1 MQKFLPQGLISISA
15 FVCERVLR
23 EVDGVVSAIRMVD
36 LFHVPPQSPPVINPS
51 DGSETITLSPVRF
64 EVLVILKAEPGYS
77 VSHRVAIKLQDPT
90 GSIVRVSR
98 DDLEVATSSRFGPEV
113 AGGATVNAQLTF
125 DVKEYGL
132 YLLLVELDGELVHRS
147 PITLLRGAAPENT
160 D

>member
-77 VSHRVAIKLQDPT
+77 VSHKVAIKLQDPT

-98 DDLEVATSSRFGPEV
+98 DLEVTTSSRFGQEV

-125 DVKEYGL
+125 DVKQYGV
-132 YLLLVELDGELVHRS
+132 YMVLVELDGDLVYRT
-147 PITLLRGAAPENT
+147 PITLLRGAASENT

>member
-1 MQKFLPQGLISISA
+1 MQKFLPQGLISIGA

-77 VSHRVAIKLQDPT
+77 VSHKVAIKLQDPT

-98 DDLEVATSSRFGPEV
+98 DLEVATSSRFGQEV
-113 AGGATVNAQLTF
+113 AGGATVNAELTF
-125 DVKEYGL
+125 GVKHYGL
-132 YLLLVELDGELVHRS
+132 YLLLVELDGELVHRT